1 MSWTRAPGER
11 SSGPASSMA
20 SSGWYTSGRPVTVPI
35 GVANVIPASG
45 TAIPIPTSVMAS
57 SSACCSAAGMGAL
70 TLAIQIA
77 AERLGAA
84 EIA

>member
-1 MSWTRAPGER
+1 
-11 SSGPASSMA
+11 MA

-35 GVANVIPASG
+35 GVANVIPAFRHG
-45 TAIPIPTSVMAS
+45 HPHPDQHHGVQQRLLLGRRHG
-57 SSACCSAAGMGAL
+57 CL

-77 AERLGAA
+77 AEPLGAA